1 MNDDNITIPSFTWEN
16 ETVISEGA
24 VGITAQELS
33 GLFPTMIT
41 STPTNTPAGTITI
54 NTTSGGYTQYGQ
66 AIIGSVGA
74 QGTAWADPWD
84 EVNQRLDA
92 IEKTIAE
99 EAEIR
104 RQHPAVQNAYD
115 HYRLLL
121 VLAGK
126 ISPEDLTEK

>member
-54 NTTSGGYTQYGQ
+54 NTTQYGQ

-74 QGTAWADPWD
+74 QGTAWTDPWA
-84 EVNQRLDA
+84 EVNQRLAA